1 MSVPKAA
8 FFDVDETLIS
18 LKSMFSFLGF
28 YLEQRGHD
36 ENEFE
41 VRSGR
46 LKDMAASGVSRNE
59 VNRSF
64 YTNFTGEP
72 VTDILHMGSK
82 WYRRESKRTD
92 FYHAVPLAELIRLRN
107 GGTHIVLVSGSF
119 RACLDPIASAVGAHQ
134 VFGTELESAD
144 GLFTGH
150 TGAPMIGQMKAATL
164 LDTARQRGFD
174 VADCVAYGDHASD
187 LPMLRAAGNAVVVGN
202 DPVLADAARVHG
214 WQQLPLQ

>member
-1 MSVPKAA
+1 VSAPKAA

-18 LKSMFSFLGF
+18 VKSMFSFLGF
-28 YLEQRGHD
+28 YLDQRGHD

-46 LKDMAASGVSRNE
+46 LRDMAAGGVTRNE

-72 VTDILHMGSK
+72 VADILDMGAQ
-82 WYRRESKRTD
+82 WYRQESKRTD

-107 GGTHIVLVSGSF
+107 GGTHVVLVSGSF

-134 VFGTELESAD
+134 VFGTELESTG

-150 TGAPMIGQMKAATL
+150 TGTPMIGHTKAETL
-164 LDTARQRGFD
+164 LDTARQHGFD
-174 VADCVAYGDHASD
+174 VAECVAYGDHASD
-187 LPMLRAAGNAVVVGN
+187 LPMLRAAGKAVVVGN
-202 DPVLADAARVHG
+202 DPVLTDAARVHG